1 MLTATGCRMRQERLR
16 QALAENRIDAA
27 IISDPLEVYYFTGLL
42 LPRVPHLLAAFLWI
56 DAQSIWL
63 VAPMNMGQ
71 AAVDEVMT
79 YEWSHNFTTNADWN
93 RRINQLVAARLSGS
107 GSVRRIGWQAEMLL
121 RLLGNTVDAAVH
133 PDEWIAIDD
142 LIADMES
149 RKDPD
154 EIDLI
159 RRSVQINEAAYKAVQ
174 QTIKPGVKELDVLL
188 AGQQAA
194 HHEAGEIVVHMG
206 DYTSATAG
214 GWARDRQIEA
224 GELYV
229 VDAWTYARGYWA
241 DMSRTFIVG
250 DEITPLQQSIFD
262 VMKHVHDLIP
272 SVLVPGADGID
283 VWKFIDGLIRQH
295 PSFAESGIPHHGG
308 HNIGLRAHEMPDLNP
323 DRGGW
328 LEVGNVVCV
337 EPGGYTPAARIGVR
351 LENMYLLTENGTV
364 SLSVFPMSLR

>member
-1 MLTATGCRMRQERLR
+1 MLTLSGCRTRQQRLR
-16 QALAENRIDAA
+16 QALADNNLDAA
-27 IISDPLEVYYFTGLL
+27 IISDPLDVYYFTGML
-42 LPRVPHLLAAFLWI
+42 LPRVPHLLVAFLWI

-63 VAPMNMGQ
+63 IAPVNMGQ

-79 YEWSHNFTTNADWN
+79 YEWAHNFTTNADWV
-93 RRINQLVAARLSGS
+93 RRINTLLAARLSGMS
-107 GSVRRIGWQAEMLL
+107 ASRIGWQAEMLP
-121 RLLGNTVDAAVH
+121 RLLGSTVDAAVH

-154 EIDLI
+154 EIELI
-159 RRSVQINEAAYKAVQ
+159 RRSVQINEAAYSAVRQ
-174 QTIKPGVKELDVLL
+174 AIRPGVKELDVLL

-206 DYTSATAG
+206 DYTSGTAG

-229 VDAWTYARGYWA
+229 VDAWTYAGGYWA

-262 VMKHVHDLIP
+262 TMKHVHELIP
-272 SVLVPGADGID
+272 SVLVPGADGIE
-283 VWKFIDGLIRQH
+283 VWNFIDGLIRQH
-295 PSFAESGIPHHGG
+295 PTFAESGIPHHGG

-323 DRGGW
+323 DRGGT

-351 LENMYLLTENGTV
+351 LENMYLLTENGTE
-364 SLSVFPMSLR
+364 SLSVFPMNLR